1 MDPAQPPSTGTPRS
15 ERDAAIAARNRHV
28 FVYDNLSGLSTW
40 LSDMLCRLSTGE
52 GFATRAL
59 HTDDEE
65 VVIEASRPVILTG
78 IENPAVRGDLE
89 DRSIGIRL
97 SRIADADRRT
107 EAELLGDF
115 DQARPIIFGAL
126 LDGLAEGLR
135 QYDNV
140 RLEQLPRMA
149 DFCRWAVACEGAYW
163 APGTFVSAYGDAQAA
178 GTEDV
183 LEASSIGPAL
193 RQFLEG
199 CPTFDGTATEL
210 LGHLNACL
218 PEGASQRSWPSNGA
232 GMGKRLTRLAPSL
245 RKLGYIVELRKTN
258 SKNFWRLELPPK

>member
-1 MDPAQPPSTGTPRS
+1 MCALCVGRASPSCHRLGRRAQNLSRLSPPAKLIVVDHPAQPSSTGTPRS
-15 ERDAAIAARNRHV
+15 ERDAAIAARNHHV
-28 FVYDNLSGLSTW
+28 LVYDNLSGLPTW
-40 LSDMLCRLSTGE
+40 FSDTLCRLSTGE

-59 HTDDEE
+59 YTDDDE
-65 VVIEASRPVILTG
+65 VVFEVSRPVILTG

-89 DRSIGIRL
+89 DRSISIRL

-115 DQARPIIFGAL
+115 DEAGPIIFGAL

-163 APGTFVSAYGDAQAA
+163 VPGTFLAAYGAAHAA

-183 LEASSIGPAL
+183 LEASPIGPAL
-193 RQFLEG
+193 RRLLAG
-199 CPTFDGTATEL
+199 C
-210 LGHLNACL
+210 
-218 PEGASQRSWPSNGA
+218 
-232 GMGKRLTRLAPSL
+232 
-245 RKLGYIVELRKTN
+245 
-258 SKNFWRLELPPK
+258 